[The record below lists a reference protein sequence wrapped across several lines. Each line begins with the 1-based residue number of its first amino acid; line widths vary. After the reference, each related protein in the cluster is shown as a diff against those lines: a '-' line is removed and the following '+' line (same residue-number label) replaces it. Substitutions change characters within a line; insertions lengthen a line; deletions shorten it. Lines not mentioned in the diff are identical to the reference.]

1 MKLNGWRKPETIS
14 VYSYLRMK
22 DVEDKALERKYQRL
36 LKKRQ
41 EIDEQIADTVKALED
56 QRTMSKLL
64 EKFKADE

>member
-1 MKLNGWRKPETIS
+1 
-14 VYSYLRMK
+14 MK